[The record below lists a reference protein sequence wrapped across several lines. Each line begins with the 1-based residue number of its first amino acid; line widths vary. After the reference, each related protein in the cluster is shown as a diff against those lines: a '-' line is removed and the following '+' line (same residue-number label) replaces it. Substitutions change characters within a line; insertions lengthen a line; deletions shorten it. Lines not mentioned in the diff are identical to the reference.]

1 MDKLRQA
8 KETYGLPISRQTIG
22 KFSLNQIPMQTLIKF
37 TTFFII
43 LIWPSIR
50 QQSLR
55 YEFLEGLLYIL
66 GAL

>member
-8 KETYGLPISRQTIG
+8 KETYGLPIFRQTMG

-55 YEFLEGLLYIL
+55 YEFFEGLFYIL

>member
-1 MDKLRQA
+1 MYKLRQA
-8 KETYGLPISRQTIG
+8 KETYGLPIFRQTMG
-22 KFSLNQIPMQTLIKF
+22 KFSLNQIPMQALIKF
-37 TTFFII
+37 TTFLI

-55 YEFLEGLLYIL
+55 YEFLEGLFYIL